1 MDKDLRK
8 YLTSGRCSLGKY
20 LIIKTT
26 RTTPYTD
33 EEIGEANV
41 DRKGVNTAWYFDFD
55 FHDAAILYKPEEK
68 LNFCLAM
75 NAFTLIDSNSNVIP
89 DLCNIKKKIYPEI
102 KKIEIDEETLLRTN
116 FSQADTVRFYA
127 ALNCLGIT
135 QEDLITNS
143 NFIIVVNT
151 DRYFNE
157 LLNNNLINIDFIE
170 DIDDL
175 ADVEYER
182 KYF

>member
-1 MDKDLRK
+1 MNKDLRK
-8 YLTSGRCSLGKY
+8 YLTSGRCRLGKY

-26 RTTPYTD
+26 RTAPYTD

-55 FHDAAILYKPEEK
+55 FNDAAVLYKPEEK

-75 NAFTLIDSNSNVIP
+75 NAFTIMDPNSNVIP
-89 DLCNIKKKIYPEI
+89 DLCNIKKNIYPEI

-116 FSQADTVRFYA
+116 FNQADTVKFYA
-127 ALNCLGIT
+127 TLGSLGIT

-143 NFIIVVNT
+143 NFIIIVNT
-151 DRYFNE
+151 NHYFDE

-175 ADVEYER
+175 DDVEYER